1 MANKIELP
9 SPAEDALAHSRAMS
23 AVIRE
28 RIAEAGGWI
37 GFSEYMN
44 LALYSPG
51 LGYYSAGAEKF
62 GQTGD
67 FVTAPEISPL
77 FGRCIARSLAG
88 LIQASDSGAVLEL
101 GAGTGSMAAEILR
114 ALERIDSL
122 PFRYQILEI
131 SADLRARQQSTIH
144 ERIPSQAHRVEWLNE
159 LPENGITGVILANE
173 VLDALPVTRFD
184 VDQGGLRE
192 LGVSVAGDSFGW
204 RPYPASDGVR
214 DRVSEIENALGAP
227 LPAGYA
233 SEYCPS
239 LPAFVDRLS
248 RSLDRG
254 LMLLI
259 DYGLPRREYYHRDRS
274 SGTLSCHYRH
284 RVHADPFFYPGLQDI
299 TAWVDFTA
307 VAEAADAAGMQIMGY
322 TNQANYLLA
331 AGAEQ
336 ELAAA
341 TETAGAEV
349 DLRTRLQMSS
359 QLQTLMMPG
368 QMGERFKVMGLC
380 RELDRVPP
388 GFSGR
393 DFRHLL

>member
-1 MANKIELP
+1 MADKFELP
-9 SPAEDALAHSRAMS
+9 SPAADALAHSRALS

-28 RIAEAGGWI
+28 RIVEAGGWI
-37 GFSEYMN
+37 DFSEYMD

-51 LGYYSAGAEKF
+51 LGYYSAGAEKL
-62 GQTGD
+62 GQAGD

-77 FGRCIARSLAG
+77 FGRCIARSLVEMM
-88 LIQASDSGAVLEL
+88 QDNDSSVVLEL

-114 ALERIDSL
+114 VLERNDSL
-122 PFRYQILEI
+122 PDRYQILEI
-131 SADLRARQQSTIH
+131 SADLRARQQRTIH
-144 ERIPSQAHRVEWLNE
+144 EQIPSQVHRVEWLND
-159 LPENGITGVILANE
+159 LPDTGMTGVILANE
-173 VLDALPVTRFD
+173 VLDALPVTRFN
-184 VDQGGLRE
+184 VDRGGLRA

-204 RPYPASDGVR
+204 RPRPASEMVR
-214 DRVSEIENALGAP
+214 DRVSAIEHALGAP
-227 LPAGYA
+227 LPASYV
-233 SEYCPS
+233 SEFCPS
-239 LPAFVDRLS
+239 LPALVDRLS
-248 RSLDRG
+248 RSLNRG

-259 DYGLPRREYYHRDRS
+259 DYGLPRREYYHRDRNG
-274 SGTLSCHYRH
+274 GTLSCHYRH

-307 VAEAADAAGMQIMGY
+307 VAEAADAAGLQIMGY

-336 ELAAA
+336 ELATATHAA
-341 TETAGAEV
+341 DTEV
-349 DLRTRLQMSS
+349 DLPTRLQISS

-380 RELDRVPP
+380 RDLDRVPS